1 MIQSYFADEKVS
13 RKIPGFACVDMPF
26 SITSMGTARITLTAR
41 YPDVGYSELTSDMI
55 VTILLGSVFLYLEDG
70 TSERLSKVDTV
81 CIPSG
86 TKYYW
91 IPDSREVMMQATN
104 SPPFQE

>member
-1 MIQSYFADEKVS
+1 MIQSYFADEKES
-13 RKIPGFACVDMPF
+13 RAMPGFACVDMPF

-41 YPDVGYSELTSDMI
+41 YPDAEYSKLASDMI

-70 TSERLSKVDTV
+70 SSERLTRFDTV
-81 CIPSG
+81 CIPQG

-91 IPDSREVMMQATN
+91 IPESREVIFQATN